1 MHLPP
6 AVSYEVV
13 RSGWHLFIGSALT
26 TMAAVGTACFRMQ
39 QVSMIRPVGVAG
51 IALGSTGESFLA
63 WRRSPVGL
71 LQWDGSQWLWPDF
84 GDVPVQSV
92 NLCLDFQFL
101 MLLELKSDAG
111 KTTWLFLEERFDHA
125 RWLALRRAI
134 AVQGRGLVDPES
146 ELRVSAHADS

>member
-1 MHLPP
+1 
-6 AVSYEVV
+6 
-13 RSGWHLFIGSALT
+13 
-26 TMAAVGTACFRMQ
+26 MQ

-51 IALGSTGESFLA
+51 IVLGGTVESFLA
-63 WRRSPVGL
+63 WRRSQVGL

-111 KTTWLFLEERFDHA
+111 KTTRLFLEERFDHA

-134 AVQGRGLVDPES
+134 AVQWRCLVDPES